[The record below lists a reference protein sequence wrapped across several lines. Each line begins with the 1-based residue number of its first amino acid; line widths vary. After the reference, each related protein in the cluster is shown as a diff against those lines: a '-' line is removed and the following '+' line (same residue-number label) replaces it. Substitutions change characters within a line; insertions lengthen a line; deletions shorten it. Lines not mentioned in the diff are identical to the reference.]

1 MKLILRLLPA
11 AFLLLGAVLLT
22 VGLLTQSGATPM
34 GAMDCGCGGGHAC
47 VTKQA
52 AVNTGA
58 VLLTAGSSTLVV
70 ALITGATFLRPLRQR
85 A

>member
-1 MKLILRLLPA
+1 MKTALRALP
-11 AFLLLGAVLLT
+11 LLLLLVGSTLLT
-22 VGLLTQSGATPM
+22 AGLFTQSGATPM

-58 VLLTAGSSTLVV
+58 VLLTAGGSSLVV
-70 ALITGATFLRPLRQR
+70 ALITAGAFLRPARQG

>member
-1 MKLILRLLPA
+1 MRTVLRFLPLA
-11 AFLLLGAVLLT
+11 LLLAGGTLLT
-22 VGLLTQSGATPM
+22 VGLVTQSGATPM

-58 VLLTAGSSTLVV
+58 VLLTAGGSSLVV
-70 ALITGATFLRPLRQR
+70 ALITGAAFLRPVRQR